1 MNVTDFAA
9 RTLLAMA
16 VTILTG
22 ISAPAQDG
30 QPTLV
35 LNSIGHTAYIR
46 DVLFADD
53 QTVISTSYD
62 GTVREWDVT
71 QGRLAHIYRGELGD
85 QNFGEVHGAALT
97 PDGRFLLTGGWFHPD
112 ENGTHPIRIYDR
124 TTKQLVHVVQGH
136 RGPVRA
142 LAVSPDGRFV
152 ATGDYHGLV
161 YLWSLQPDGSLSQI
175 NGFQGHNERVTRIA
189 FAQVGP
195 PRLVSIGYDKLIR
208 FWSYDGGQFQ
218 FLSTGELPG
227 MDNVWWVAP
236 HPSKP
241 LFAIGGNMNPGS
253 IKPTVVA
260 PGTTGGS
267 VPSPSLGRVGFFT
280 ADGQQ
285 LTDTIDLHEGVGTIA
300 FSGDGLRLAIGTGY
314 PASTSSAYIYS
325 WPSMQRLQHYRK
337 HERTIVAIA
346 VSPDGRRVA
355 SIDAGNQQVHVWDAN
370 SAQPLTILGSLAK
383 SIWSTAFSADGKK
396 LLWGSHLHRPNEG
409 VPDHELNTRG
419 KLEWSFDLETLTLRS
434 AAPAVGDQEA
444 FNPNNINFG
453 AQPTP
458 STEIESTEH
467 DPFEGQRGMLQH
479 GGRQLTITRDA
490 QGRET
495 VTALPGGRPFTT
507 GRERDKINGMTFLPS
522 EDGRGGLPI
531 FVVGSHTCQIYDGL
545 TGQPGIEFR
554 GHRDQ
559 VNAVAPSPSH
569 PYALTGGADKTLR
582 LWNVRTG
589 EHLLSLFVE
598 GDDWVT
604 WAPTGH
610 YASSPR
616 GERLIGWQINK
627 GPNQLPDFFDGTQF
641 HETLYRPDVIR
652 AILGQG
658 NVTAAITAG
667 GGQQVTVQKVL
678 PPVVELL
685 SPTDLNVRPAD
696 GKLQI
701 SVQAQ
706 SRQEDNPLVSLTLYM
721 NGRPFEGRN
730 SRRRITTTGTDPV
743 TETWDIDVPP
753 GENAF
758 TVRAATNS
766 SHTDS
771 PVVNVV
777 YQVDVQTDRK
787 LFVLSIGITEYA
799 DATIDRLYY
808 AHSDAEQL
816 SSTLA
821 EYGRPVFRE
830 VVTRPLTNAQAN
842 KSAILDGLKWLR
854 DEMTDNDIGV
864 VLYSGHGAVDDSFGG
879 FFFLPSDVDDEKIAD
894 RGISADLFKRA
905 LAEIP
910 GRLVVMLDACHAGA
924 VSAGGI
930 MPSQEL
936 NEDMIHSLT
945 NEQPG
950 IDVICS
956 TDGQSVSEESHELA
970 HGYFSH
976 VVLEGLKGQANDRR
990 FDTIVTNLELESY
1003 INNSLTQLTG
1013 GRQVP
1018 QSGSSNVSKAIPLT
1032 QDRKE
1037 E

>member
-1 MNVTDFAA
+1 MNATHFA
-9 RTLLAMA
+9 RLGLLAIA
-16 VTILTG
+16 CTVLQG
-22 ISAPAQDG
+22 IPSAANAQNG

-35 LNSIGHTAYIR
+35 LNSSGHTAYIR

-62 GTVREWDVT
+62 GTVREWDL
-71 QGRLAHIYRGELGD
+71 QLGRVAHIYRGELGD

-97 PDGRFLLTGGWFHPD
+97 PDRRFLLTGGWFHPD
-112 ENGTHPIRIYDR
+112 ENGPHPIRIYDR
-124 TTKQLVHVVQGH
+124 TTRALVHVIQGH
-136 RGPVRA
+136 QGPVRA
-142 LAVSPDGRFV
+142 IAVSPDGRYV
-152 ATGDYHGLV
+152 ASGDYNGLV
-161 YLWSLQPDGSLSQI
+161 YLWSMQPDGRLTQI
-175 NGFQGHNERVTRIA
+175 KGYQGHNERVTRIA

-208 FWSYDGGQFQ
+208 FWSYHGGEFK
-218 FLSTGELPG
+218 FVSTSQLDG

-236 HPSKP
+236 HPTQP
-241 LFAIGGNMNPGS
+241 IMAVAGNSNQVNRP
-253 IKPTVVA
+253 P
-260 PGTTGGS
+260 
-267 VPSPSLGRVGFFT
+267 LGRVGFFST
-280 ADGQQ
+280 DGQRRNE
-285 LTDTIDLHEGVGTIA
+285 TIDLNEGAATVA

-325 WPSMQRLQHYRK
+325 WPSLQRLQHYRG
-337 HERTIVAIA
+337 HERTIAAIA

-355 SIDAGNQQVHVWDAN
+355 SIDAGNQQVHLWDAGFAK
-370 SAQPLTILGSLAK
+370 SLSILGSSAK
-383 SIWSTAFSADGKK
+383 TIWSTAFSADGKK
-396 LLWGSHLHRPNEG
+396 LLWGSHLFRPNTG
-409 VPDHELNTRG
+409 VPDEELNTRG
-419 KLEWSFDLETLTLRS
+419 KLEWSFNLETLAFR
-434 AAPAVGDQEA
+434 AAPQPPEPGANQPGL
-444 FNPNNINFG
+444 NPNNIRVG
-453 AQPTP
+453 AQAPTAL
-458 STEIESTEH
+458 I
-467 DPFEGQRGMLQH
+467 FEGQRGLLQH
-479 GGRQLTITRDA
+479 AGRRLTINRD
-490 QGRET
+490 GPGGET
-495 VTALPGGRPFTT
+495 ISMVPGGRAFAT
-507 GRERDKINGMTFLPS
+507 GRERDKVNGMTFLPS

-559 VNAVAPSPSH
+559 VNAVAPSPTH
-569 PYALTGGADKTLR
+569 PYVLTAGGDKTLR
-582 LWNVRTG
+582 MWNVRTG
-589 EHLLSLFVE
+589 ELLLSLFAE
-598 GDDWVT
+598 GDEWVAWT
-604 WAPTGH
+604 PTGH

-627 GPNQLPDFFDGTQF
+627 GPDQLPDFFDGTQF
-641 HETLYRPDVIR
+641 HKTLYRPDVIR
-652 AILGQG
+652 AVLGQG
-658 NVTAAITAG
+658 SVTAAITKG

-678 PPVVELL
+678 PPVIELL
-685 SPTDLNVRPAD
+685 SPTELQVRPAD
-696 GKLQI
+696 GK
-701 SVQAQ
+701 VQVRVRAQ
-706 SRQEDNPLVSLTLYM
+706 SRQADNPLVSLTLYM
-721 NGRPFEGRN
+721 NGRPFDGRN
-730 SRRRITTTGTDPV
+730 SRRRITTGGSDPV
-743 TETWDIDVPP
+743 TENWDISVPP
-753 GENAF
+753 GEHVF
-758 TVRAATNS
+758 TVRAATKS
-766 SHTDS
+766 SHTDT
-771 PVVNVV
+771 PAINVA

-787 LFVLSIGITEYA
+787 LYVLSIGITDYE

-808 AHSDAEQL
+808 AHNDAEQL
-816 SSTLA
+816 SLTLE

-830 VVTRPLTNAQAN
+830 VMTRPLTNAQAN
-842 KSAILDGLKWLR
+842 KTAILEGLKWLK

-864 VLYSGHGAVDDSFGG
+864 VLYSGHGAVDESFGG

-924 VSAGGI
+924 IGTGGI

-956 TDGQSVSEESHELA
+956 TDGQSVSEESHDLG

-990 FDTIVTNLELESY
+990 FDTVVTNLELQSY
-1003 INNSLTQLTG
+1003 ISNSLTQLTG

-1037 E
+1037 